1 MPRTALARF
10 GRTGSEQG
18 RNGPITKGNRMLNI
32 TLSPEAVAKLQG
44 LLKEEDNEDAVLR
57 IREVKVGSG

>member
-1 MPRTALARF
+1 
-10 GRTGSEQG
+10 
-18 RNGPITKGNRMLNI
+18 MLNI

-44 LLKEEDNEDAVLR
+44 LLKEEDSEDAALR